1 MNEIAILIA
10 DDEALER
17 RALTKII
24 QEMNISGLEL
34 YEAENG
40 RAVLDTIQ
48 QRKIHILLLDIK
60 MPGLDGINTARQI
73 RLLSPGTRIIFVT
86 AFSEFDYAR
95 EAIRLGVEEY
105 LVKPVSR
112 EVVQSTLNTLIQQIL
127 QQEGEENSGTL
138 AENLLQQEVEAAL
151 GREELANDTLDTYL
165 RLRQF
170 QWKRRYVLSVV
181 HDCEKRGNDLNKVRI
196 LFKKNFNAQ
205 HTLVLAGIHEARCSL
220 HAVIF
225 FIKDVTGEEIQQEL
239 AHCLED
245 VRVNLGIQIYCVVME
260 WKQGEIQSMLQN
272 IQNYRSLVNFVFPV
286 LILTSEIQTAFEN
299 PRGKIAKVIE
309 YLKQH
314 LAQDVSL
321 EEAARVVGLSPFHVS
336 HLFKTYQGE
345 TFVQVYTRLRIE
357 TAKQLLK
364 DGHYSIK
371 EICGMLGFKEQ
382 AYFTRVFKKRE
393 GISPAMFQKQYMK

>member
-24 QEMNISGLEL
+24 QEMNISALEL

-60 MPGLDGINTARQI
+60 MPALDGISTARQI

-127 QQEGEENSGTL
+127 QQEQEENSGTL
-138 AENLLQQEVEAAL
+138 AESLLQQEVEAAL

-165 RLRQF
+165 RLKQF
-170 QWKRRYVLSVV
+170 SWKRRYVLSVV
-181 HDCEKRGNDLNKVRI
+181 HDCEKKGNDLNKVRI
-196 LFKKNFNAQ
+196 LFKKNLSAQ
-205 HTLVLAGIHEARCSL
+205 YALILAGIHEAACSL

-225 FIKDVTGEEIQQEL
+225 CIKDVSGEEIQQEL
-239 AHCLED
+239 AHCIED
-245 VRVNLGIQIYCVVME
+245 VRVNLGIQIYFVVME

-272 IQNYRSLVNFVFPV
+272 IQNYRSLVNSAFPV

-314 LAQDVSL
+314 LAQDVTL
-321 EEAARVVGLSPFHVS
+321 EEAASVVGLSPYHVS
-336 HLFKTYQGE
+336 HLFKAYQGE

-357 TAKQLLK
+357 TAKQFLK

-371 EICGMLGFKEQ
+371 EISGMLGFKDQ

-393 GISPAMFQKQYMK
+393 GISPAMFQKQCMK